1 MVMTFVTM
9 PITAYAWDWG
19 EFFGTK
25 DIDVQKTM
33 AFLNNDW
40 IQYANFIGA
49 IIQSFEGAVI
59 KILLKLVSL
68 LEGLIPDTFSLFDLL
83 QNAGLNEFATSIIKG
98 LFFALLVLVLT
109 YLGLRTMIFHKPPRF
124 KSVGINIIVMVGLL
138 GGLNE
143 LMVDMQKMSIDFYKA
158 STDGSKTK
166 DGLAWELVKHNTADL
181 LYLSQSGFDPIM
193 GKDIP
198 KNNLTKD
205 DFLKADLGDLLTVK
219 VMEDLSKGEADL
231 AEETKF
237 LTYKLTHTGKEA
249 TVTKIEKASA
259 FNPFKDSF
267 ESGYVR
273 YPMNFWINF
282 FSLLSLG
289 VAYLFTLFVFVM
301 TIFEL
306 GMKKII
312 APLVFVTD
320 LETGQKTK
328 MVLKDIGS
336 AFLTLAFT
344 GLSLRFYSIAVNYL
358 GDAKLNPVLYVVA
371 MICLTIA
378 LIKGSESIMK
388 YFGVDV
394 GLKEGK
400 NNLMA
405 AVGTVASVNGLR
417 KGATNFGKN
426 MKDKF
431 TGGNGQTRDN
441 SPKRSGVNENELNE
455 LGTEE
460 NNVSTS
466 RGSGRKGMVRNVGAT
481 LGYARNRGAGGM
493 LVDAGVKTM
502 DAVSG
507 ALDKGKEK
515 ASNVASVASD
525 TVENFKSGQAE
536 GHQMAQQNADRDNLG
551 KVAKG
556 IIKNANSGRENVSV
570 PVDSDANTLSQ
581 NKINGGATVPNVAP
595 MPIDSIAKPV
605 DGVKSTSQTEK
616 REFNVEDS
624 LKTFKNTGGENE
636 RIKTTPQ
643 NTIREINVQ
652 ESMNQSG
659 KRVLTNDENT
669 KNISE
674 TMQRDLSLRN
684 TLRDSES
691 ISDSNAGMRMPSQNV
706 QREVSMQD
714 RMNNKGVTES
724 QGSKVNESS
733 QTVRRDVNMQN
744 NVRGSESV
752 NSSVKAGSTAVQR
765 DVNVQ
770 NNVRGS
776 GAVNSDVKAGSTTV
790 QRDVNVQNNVR
801 GSGAV
806 NSDVKAGSTAVQRDV
821 NVQNNVRGSGAVNS
835 DVKAGSTTV
844 QRDVNVQNNV
854 RERRPS
860 GL

>member
-1 MVMTFVTM
+1 MKKKTLYKLLLMIMTFVTM

-49 IIQSFEGAVI
+49 IIQSFEGSVI
-59 KILLKLVSL
+59 KLLLTLVSL

-83 QNAGLNEFATSIIKG
+83 QNAGLNEFATSIMKG
-98 LFFALLVLVLT
+98 LFLALLVLVLT
-109 YLGLRTMIFHKPPRF
+109 YLGLRTIIFHKPPRF

-193 GKDIP
+193 GKDSS

-219 VMEDLSKGEADL
+219 VMDELSKGEAGL

-267 ESGYVR
+267 ESGYIR

-306 GMKKII
+306 GMKKIV

-320 LETGQKTK
+320 LETGEKTK

-336 AFLTLAFT
+336 AFLTFAFT

-405 AVGTVASVNGLR
+405 AVGTVASINGLR

-426 MKDKF
+426 MKDKL

-441 SPKRSGVNENELNE
+441 SPKRSGGNENELNE

-466 RGSGRKGMVRNVGAT
+466 RGSGGKGMVRNVGAT

-515 ASNVASVASD
+515 ASNVASD
-525 TVENFKSGQAE
+525 TVGTFKSGQAE
-536 GHQMAQQNADRDNLG
+536 GRQVAQQNADRDTLG

-556 IIKNANSGRENVSV
+556 IIKNANSGVDQNGTEKMDGTSYANKQQVEQGNPQGIGQASQDEHLRSKQMLNVEKQQV
-570 PVDSDANTLSQ
+570 EQANPQGIGQASQDEHLRRKQMLNVEKQQVEQANLQGTEQASQDEHLRRKQMLNVEKQQVEQANPQGTGQASQ
-581 NKINGGATVPNVAP
+581 NQNLRSLQTMHVEKQQVEQGTNPMALGGTLRAE
-595 MPIDSIAKPV
+595 
-605 DGVKSTSQTEK
+605 SQ
-616 REFNVEDS
+616 RV
-624 LKTFKNTGGENE
+624 
-636 RIKTTPQ
+636 
-643 NTIREINVQ
+643 VQ
-652 ESMNQSG
+652 ETKVENKVVQGANPTVSG
-659 KRVLTNDENT
+659 G
-669 KNISE
+669 
-674 TMQRDLSLRN
+674 SLR
-684 TLRDSES
+684 
-691 ISDSNAGMRMPSQNV
+691 A
-706 QREVSMQD
+706 
-714 RMNNKGVTES
+714 ES
-724 QGSKVNESS
+724 Q
-733 QTVRRDVNMQN
+733 R
-744 NVRGSESV
+744 
-752 NSSVKAGSTAVQR
+752 AVQETKVENKVVQG
-765 DVNVQ
+765 VNPTVSGGS
-770 NNVRGS
+770 VRAES
-776 GAVNSDVKAGSTTV
+776 
-790 QRDVNVQNNVR
+790 QR
-801 GSGAV
+801 
-806 NSDVKAGSTAVQRDV
+806 AVQETKV
-821 NVQNNVRGSGAVNS
+821 ENKVVQGANPTVSGGSVRAESQRAVQETKVENKVVQGANPMVSGGSVRAESQRAV
-835 DVKAGSTTV
+835 
-844 QRDVNVQNNV
+844 
-854 RERRPS
+854 
-860 GL
+860 L

>member
-1 MVMTFVTM
+1 MKKKTLYKLLLMIMTFVTM

-49 IIQSFEGAVI
+49 IIQSFEGSVI
-59 KILLKLVSL
+59 KLLLTLVSL

-83 QNAGLNEFATSIIKG
+83 QNAGLNEFATSIMKG
-98 LFFALLVLVLT
+98 LFLALLVLVLT
-109 YLGLRTMIFHKPPRF
+109 YLGLRTIIFHKPPRF

-193 GKDIP
+193 GKDSS

-219 VMEDLSKGEADL
+219 VMDELSKGEAGL

-267 ESGYVR
+267 ESGYIR

-306 GMKKII
+306 GMKKIV

-320 LETGQKTK
+320 LETGEKTK

-336 AFLTLAFT
+336 AFLTFAFT

-405 AVGTVASVNGLR
+405 AVGTVASINGLR

-426 MKDKF
+426 MKDKL

-441 SPKRSGVNENELNE
+441 SPKRSGGNENELNE

-466 RGSGRKGMVRNVGAT
+466 RGSGGKGMVRNVGAT

-525 TVENFKSGQAE
+525 TVGTFKSGQAE
-536 GHQMAQQNADRDNLG
+536 GRQVAQQNADRDTLG

-556 IIKNANSGRENVSV
+556 IIKNANSGQENVSV

-581 NKINGGATVPNVAP
+581 NKINGGAAVPNVAR

-624 LKTFKNTGGENE
+624 LKTFKNNGGENE

-643 NTIREINVQ
+643 NTIREINMQ

-659 KRVLTNDENT
+659 KTVSNDGNT
-669 KNISE
+669 KNTSE

-691 ISDSNAGMRMPSQNV
+691 INDSNTGMKMPSQNV

-724 QGSKVNESS
+724 QGSKVNGSS

-744 NVRGSESV
+744 NVRDSEAV
-752 NSSVKAGSTAVQR
+752 NSSVKVGSTAVQR
-765 DVNVQ
+765 DVNMQ
-770 NNVRGS
+770 NNVR
-776 GAVNSDVKAGSTTV
+776 D
-790 QRDVNVQNNVR
+790 
-801 GSGAV
+801 SGAV

-821 NVQNNVRGSGAVNS
+821 NVQNNVRDSGAVNS
-835 DVKAGSTTV
+835 DVK
-844 QRDVNVQNNV
+844 
-854 RERRPS
+854 
-860 GL
+860 

>member
-1 MVMTFVTM
+1 MKKKTLYKLLLMIMTFVTM

-49 IIQSFEGAVI
+49 IIQSFEGSVI
-59 KILLKLVSL
+59 KLLLTLVSL

-83 QNAGLNEFATSIIKG
+83 QNAGLNEFATSIMKG
-98 LFFALLVLVLT
+98 LFLALLVLVLT
-109 YLGLRTMIFHKPPRF
+109 YLGLRTIIFHKPPRF

-193 GKDIP
+193 GKDSS

-219 VMEDLSKGEADL
+219 VMDELSKGEAGL

-267 ESGYVR
+267 ESGYIR

-306 GMKKII
+306 GMKKIV

-320 LETGQKTK
+320 LETGEKTK

-336 AFLTLAFT
+336 AFLTFAFT

-405 AVGTVASVNGLR
+405 AVGTVASINGLR

-426 MKDKF
+426 MKDKL

-441 SPKRSGVNENELNE
+441 SPKRSGGNENELNE

-466 RGSGRKGMVRNVGAT
+466 RGSGGKGMVRNVGAT

-525 TVENFKSGQAE
+525 TVGTFKSGQAE
-536 GHQMAQQNADRDNLG
+536 GRQVAQQNADRDTLG

-556 IIKNANSGRENVSV
+556 IIKNANSGQENVSV

-581 NKINGGATVPNVAP
+581 NKINGGAAVPNVAR

-624 LKTFKNTGGENE
+624 LKTFKNNGGENE

-643 NTIREINVQ
+643 NTIREINMQ

-659 KRVLTNDENT
+659 KTVSNDGNT
-669 KNISE
+669 KNTSE

-691 ISDSNAGMRMPSQNV
+691 INDSNTGMKMPSQNV

-724 QGSKVNESS
+724 QGSKVNGSS

-744 NVRGSESV
+744 NVRDSEAV
-752 NSSVKAGSTAVQR
+752 NSSVKVGSTAVQR
-765 DVNVQ
+765 DVNMQ
-770 NNVRGS
+770 NNVR
-776 GAVNSDVKAGSTTV
+776 D
-790 QRDVNVQNNVR
+790 
-801 GSGAV
+801 SGAV

-821 NVQNNVRGSGAVNS
+821 NVQNNVRDSGAVNS

-844 QRDVNVQNNV
+844 
-854 RERRPS
+854 
-860 GL
+860 

>member
-1 MVMTFVTM
+1 MKKKTLYKLLLMIMTFVTM

-49 IIQSFEGAVI
+49 IIQSFEGSVI
-59 KILLKLVSL
+59 KLLLTLVSL

-83 QNAGLNEFATSIIKG
+83 QNAGLNEFATSIMKG
-98 LFFALLVLVLT
+98 LFLALLVLVLT
-109 YLGLRTMIFHKPPRF
+109 YLGLRTIIFHKPPRF

-193 GKDIP
+193 GKDSS

-219 VMEDLSKGEADL
+219 VMDELSKGEAGL

-267 ESGYVR
+267 ESGYIR

-306 GMKKII
+306 GMKKIV

-320 LETGQKTK
+320 LETGEKTK

-336 AFLTLAFT
+336 AFLTFAFT

-405 AVGTVASVNGLR
+405 AVGTVASINGLR

-426 MKDKF
+426 MKDKL

-441 SPKRSGVNENELNE
+441 SPKRSGGNENELNE

-466 RGSGRKGMVRNVGAT
+466 RGSGGKGMVRNVGAT

-525 TVENFKSGQAE
+525 TVGTFKSGQAE
-536 GHQMAQQNADRDNLG
+536 GRQVAQQNADRDTLG

-556 IIKNANSGRENVSV
+556 IIKNANSGQENVSV

-581 NKINGGATVPNVAP
+581 NKINGGAAVPNVAR

-624 LKTFKNTGGENE
+624 LKTFKNNGGENE

-643 NTIREINVQ
+643 NTIREINMQ

-659 KRVLTNDENT
+659 KTVSNDGNT
-669 KNISE
+669 KNTSE

-691 ISDSNAGMRMPSQNV
+691 INDSNTGMKMPSQNV

-724 QGSKVNESS
+724 QGSKVNGSS

-744 NVRGSESV
+744 NVRDSEAV
-752 NSSVKAGSTAVQR
+752 NSSVKVGSTAVQR
-765 DVNVQ
+765 DVNMQ
-770 NNVRGS
+770 NNVR
-776 GAVNSDVKAGSTTV
+776 D
-790 QRDVNVQNNVR
+790 
-801 GSGAV
+801 SGAV

-821 NVQNNVRGSGAVNS
+821 NVQNNVRDSGAVNS
-835 DVKAGSTTV
+835 DVKAGS
-844 QRDVNVQNNV
+844 
-854 RERRPS
+854 
-860 GL
+860 

>member
-1 MVMTFVTM
+1 MIMTFVTM

-49 IIQSFEGAVI
+49 IIQSFEGSVI
-59 KILLKLVSL
+59 KLLLTLVSL

-83 QNAGLNEFATSIIKG
+83 QNAGLNEFATSIMKG
-98 LFFALLVLVLT
+98 LFLALLVLVLT
-109 YLGLRTMIFHKPPRF
+109 YLGLRTIIFHKPPRF

-193 GKDIP
+193 GKDSS

-219 VMEDLSKGEADL
+219 VMDELSKGEAGL

-267 ESGYVR
+267 ESGYIR

-306 GMKKII
+306 GMKKIV

-320 LETGQKTK
+320 LETGEKTK

-336 AFLTLAFT
+336 AFLTFAFT

-405 AVGTVASVNGLR
+405 AVGTVASINGLR

-426 MKDKF
+426 MKDKL

-441 SPKRSGVNENELNE
+441 SPKRSGGNENELNE

-466 RGSGRKGMVRNVGAT
+466 RGSGGKGMVRNVGAT

-525 TVENFKSGQAE
+525 TVGTFKSGQAE
-536 GHQMAQQNADRDNLG
+536 GRQVAQQNADRDTLG

-556 IIKNANSGRENVSV
+556 IIKNANSGQENVSV

-581 NKINGGATVPNVAP
+581 NKINGGAAVPNVAR

-624 LKTFKNTGGENE
+624 LKTFKNNGGENE

-643 NTIREINVQ
+643 NTIREINMQ

-659 KRVLTNDENT
+659 KTVSNDGNT
-669 KNISE
+669 KNTSE

-691 ISDSNAGMRMPSQNV
+691 INDSNTGMKMPSQNV

-724 QGSKVNESS
+724 QGSKVNGSS

-744 NVRGSESV
+744 NVRDSEAV
-752 NSSVKAGSTAVQR
+752 NSSVKVGSTAVQR
-765 DVNVQ
+765 DVNMQ
-770 NNVRGS
+770 NNVRDS
-776 GAVNSDVKAGSTTV
+776 GAVNSDVKAGST
-790 QRDVNVQNNVR
+790 
-801 GSGAV
+801 
-806 NSDVKAGSTAVQRDV
+806 
-821 NVQNNVRGSGAVNS
+821 
-835 DVKAGSTTV
+835 
-844 QRDVNVQNNV
+844 
-854 RERRPS
+854 
-860 GL
+860 

>member
-1 MVMTFVTM
+1 MKKKTLYKLLLMIMTFVTM

-49 IIQSFEGAVI
+49 IIQSFEGSVI
-59 KILLKLVSL
+59 KVLLTLVSL

-83 QNAGLNEFATSIIKG
+83 QNAGLNEFATSIMKG
-98 LFFALLVLVLT
+98 LFLALLVLVLT
-109 YLGLRTMIFHKPPRF
+109 YLGLRTIIFHKPPRF

-193 GKDIP
+193 GKDSS

-219 VMEDLSKGEADL
+219 VMDELSKGEAGL

-267 ESGYVR
+267 ESGYIR

-306 GMKKII
+306 GMKKIV

-336 AFLTLAFT
+336 AFLTFAFT

-405 AVGTVASVNGLR
+405 AVGTVASINGLR

-426 MKDKF
+426 MKDKL

-441 SPKRSGVNENELNE
+441 SPKRSGGNENELNE

-466 RGSGRKGMVRNVGAT
+466 RGSGGKGMVRNVGAT
-481 LGYARNRGAGGM
+481 IGYARNRGAGGM

-525 TVENFKSGQAE
+525 TVGTFKSGQAE
-536 GHQMAQQNADRDNLG
+536 GRQVAQQNADRDTLG

-556 IIKNANSGRENVSV
+556 IIKNANSGQENVSV

-581 NKINGGATVPNVAP
+581 NKINGGAAVPNVAR

-643 NTIREINVQ
+643 NTIREINMQ

-659 KRVLTNDENT
+659 KTVSNDGNT
-669 KNISE
+669 KNTSE
-674 TMQRDLSLRN
+674 TLQRDLSLRN

-691 ISDSNAGMRMPSQNV
+691 ISDSNTGMRMPSQNV

-724 QGSKVNESS
+724 QGSKVNGSS

-744 NVRGSESV
+744 NVRGSEAV
-752 NSSVKAGSTAVQR
+752 NNSVKAGSTAV
-765 DVNVQ
+765 
-770 NNVRGS
+770 
-776 GAVNSDVKAGSTTV
+776 
-790 QRDVNVQNNVR
+790 
-801 GSGAV
+801 
-806 NSDVKAGSTAVQRDV
+806 
-821 NVQNNVRGSGAVNS
+821 
-835 DVKAGSTTV
+835 
-844 QRDVNVQNNV
+844 
-854 RERRPS
+854 
-860 GL
+860 

>member
-1 MVMTFVTM
+1 MKKKTLYKLLLMIMTFVTM

-49 IIQSFEGAVI
+49 IIQSFEGSVI
-59 KILLKLVSL
+59 KLLLTLVSL

-83 QNAGLNEFATSIIKG
+83 QNAGLNEFATSIMKG
-98 LFFALLVLVLT
+98 LFLALLVLVLT
-109 YLGLRTMIFHKPPRF
+109 YLGLRTIIFHKPPRF

-193 GKDIP
+193 GKDSS

-219 VMEDLSKGEADL
+219 VMDELSKGEAGL

-267 ESGYVR
+267 ESGYIR

-306 GMKKII
+306 GMKKIV

-320 LETGQKTK
+320 LETGEKTK

-336 AFLTLAFT
+336 AFLTFAFT

-405 AVGTVASVNGLR
+405 AVGTVASINGLR

-426 MKDKF
+426 MKDKL

-441 SPKRSGVNENELNE
+441 SPKRSGGNENELNE

-466 RGSGRKGMVRNVGAT
+466 RGSGGKGMVRNVGAT

-525 TVENFKSGQAE
+525 TVGTFKSGQAE
-536 GHQMAQQNADRDNLG
+536 GRQVAQQNADRDTLG

-556 IIKNANSGRENVSV
+556 IIKNANSGQENVSV

-581 NKINGGATVPNVAP
+581 NKINGGAAVPNVAR

-624 LKTFKNTGGENE
+624 LKTFKNNGGENE

-643 NTIREINVQ
+643 NTIREINMQ

-659 KRVLTNDENT
+659 KTVSNDGNT
-669 KNISE
+669 KNTSE

-691 ISDSNAGMRMPSQNV
+691 INDSNTGMKMPSQNV

-724 QGSKVNESS
+724 QGSKVNGSS

-744 NVRGSESV
+744 NVRDSEAV
-752 NSSVKAGSTAVQR
+752 NSSVKVGSTAVQR
-765 DVNVQ
+765 DVNMQ
-770 NNVRGS
+770 NNVRDS
-776 GAVNSDVKAGSTTV
+776 GAVNSDVKAGST
-790 QRDVNVQNNVR
+790 
-801 GSGAV
+801 
-806 NSDVKAGSTAVQRDV
+806 
-821 NVQNNVRGSGAVNS
+821 
-835 DVKAGSTTV
+835 
-844 QRDVNVQNNV
+844 
-854 RERRPS
+854 
-860 GL
+860 

>member
-1 MVMTFVTM
+1 MKKKTLYKLLLMIMTFVTM

-49 IIQSFEGAVI
+49 IIQSFEGSVI
-59 KILLKLVSL
+59 KVLLTLVSL

-83 QNAGLNEFATSIIKG
+83 QNAGLNEFATSIMKG
-98 LFFALLVLVLT
+98 LFLALLVLVLT
-109 YLGLRTMIFHKPPRF
+109 YLGLRTIIFHKPPRF

-193 GKDIP
+193 GKDSS

-219 VMEDLSKGEADL
+219 VMDELSKGEAGL

-267 ESGYVR
+267 ESGYIR

-306 GMKKII
+306 GMKKIV

-336 AFLTLAFT
+336 AFLTFAFT

-405 AVGTVASVNGLR
+405 AVGTVASINGLR

-426 MKDKF
+426 MKDKL

-441 SPKRSGVNENELNE
+441 SPKRSGGNENELNE

-466 RGSGRKGMVRNVGAT
+466 RGSGGKGMVRNVGAT
-481 LGYARNRGAGGM
+481 IGYARNRGAGGM

-525 TVENFKSGQAE
+525 TVGTFKSGQAE
-536 GHQMAQQNADRDNLG
+536 GRQVAQQNADRDTLG

-556 IIKNANSGRENVSV
+556 IIKNANSGQENVSV
-570 PVDSDANTLSQ
+570 PVDSEANTLSQ
-581 NKINGGATVPNVAP
+581 NKKNGGAAVPNGAR

-605 DGVKSTSQTEK
+605 DGVKSTPQTEK

-624 LKTFKNTGGENE
+624 LKTLKNTGGENE
-636 RIKTTPQ
+636 RIKITPQ
-643 NTIREINVQ
+643 NAIREINMQ
-652 ESMNQSG
+652 ESMDRAG
-659 KRVLTNDENT
+659 KTVSNDGNT
-669 KNISE
+669 KNTSE
-674 TMQRDLSLRN
+674 TMQRDVNLLN

-691 ISDSNAGMRMPSQNV
+691 IRDSNTEMKVSSQNV
-706 QREVSMQD
+706 QRDVSVQD
-714 RMNNKGVTES
+714 RMNNKGATES
-724 QGSKVNESS
+724 QGSKINDFS
-733 QTVRRDVNMQN
+733 QRVRRDVNMQD
-744 NVRGSESV
+744 NVRE
-752 NSSVKAGSTAVQR
+752 
-765 DVNVQ
+765 
-770 NNVRGS
+770 
-776 GAVNSDVKAGSTTV
+776 
-790 QRDVNVQNNVR
+790 
-801 GSGAV
+801 SGAV

-821 NVQNNVRGSGAVNS
+821 NVQNNVR
-835 DVKAGSTTV
+835 
-844 QRDVNVQNNV
+844 
-854 RERRPS
+854 
-860 GL
+860 

>member
-1 MVMTFVTM
+1 MIMTFVTM

-49 IIQSFEGAVI
+49 IIQSFEGSVI
-59 KILLKLVSL
+59 KLLLTLVSL

-83 QNAGLNEFATSIIKG
+83 QNAGLNEFATSIMKG
-98 LFFALLVLVLT
+98 LFLALLVLVLT
-109 YLGLRTMIFHKPPRF
+109 YLGLRTIIFHKPPRF

-193 GKDIP
+193 GKDSS

-219 VMEDLSKGEADL
+219 VMDELSKGEAGL

-267 ESGYVR
+267 ESGYIR

-306 GMKKII
+306 GMKKIV

-320 LETGQKTK
+320 LETGEKTK

-336 AFLTLAFT
+336 AFLTFAFT

-405 AVGTVASVNGLR
+405 AVGTVASINGLR

-426 MKDKF
+426 MKDKL

-441 SPKRSGVNENELNE
+441 SPKRSGGNENELNE

-466 RGSGRKGMVRNVGAT
+466 RGSGGKGMVRNVGAT

-525 TVENFKSGQAE
+525 TVGTFKSGQAE
-536 GHQMAQQNADRDNLG
+536 GRQVAQQNADRDTLG

-556 IIKNANSGRENVSV
+556 IIKNANSGQENVSV

-581 NKINGGATVPNVAP
+581 NKINGGAAVPNVAR

-624 LKTFKNTGGENE
+624 LKTFKNNGGENE

-643 NTIREINVQ
+643 NTIREINMQ

-659 KRVLTNDENT
+659 KTVSNDGNT
-669 KNISE
+669 KNTSE

-691 ISDSNAGMRMPSQNV
+691 INDSNTGMKMPSQNV

-724 QGSKVNESS
+724 QGSKVNGSS

-744 NVRGSESV
+744 NVRDSEAV
-752 NSSVKAGSTAVQR
+752 NSSVKVGSTAVQR
-765 DVNVQ
+765 DVNMQ
-770 NNVRGS
+770 NNVR
-776 GAVNSDVKAGSTTV
+776 D
-790 QRDVNVQNNVR
+790 
-801 GSGAV
+801 SGAV

-821 NVQNNVRGSGAVNS
+821 NVQNNVRDSGA
-835 DVKAGSTTV
+835 
-844 QRDVNVQNNV
+844 
-854 RERRPS
+854 
-860 GL
+860 